1 MNRFLVLFVTLVV
14 GLFVLELLEPV
25 RQAVILPFTSLLAD
39 VSAAIMQRFDAD
51 VMATEQIIRS
61 RATGFAVEILPGCN
75 AVEALIILFAAIFAF
90 PASLPH
96 KLMGFVAGFFAV
108 QLLNLVRII
117 SLFYLGQW
125 NMTAFEWFHKYLW
138 QAFIMLDALIFWLL
152 WLRYVDRR
160 RGFTESP
167 AG

>member
-1 MNRFLVLFVTLVV
+1 MSRFIVLFATLLI
-14 GLFVLELLEPV
+14 GLFVLELLDPV
-25 RQAVILPFTSLLAD
+25 RQAVILPFTALLAD
-39 VSAAIMQRFDAD
+39 VSAAIMLLFDDD
-51 VMATEQIIRS
+51 VVASGQIIRS
-61 RATGFAVEILPGCN
+61 SSNGFAVEILPGCN
-75 AVEALIILFAAIFAF
+75 AVEALIILFAAIFSF
-90 PASLPH
+90 PARMSH
-96 KLMGFVAGFFAV
+96 KLTGFVAGFFAI

-160 RGFTESP
+160 RDSQQL
-167 AG
+167 AAS